1 MEHKNNELN
10 ARAKLDIAVPKIDA
24 VSYNEEKQE
33 EVNQLRWLIER
44 IDDRKTKETSTWSKV
59 QWQWVGNKF
68 SAEFF
73 KSIR

>member
-33 EVNQLRWLIER
+33 EVNQLRWLIEI

-59 QWQWVGNKF
+59 KWQWVGN
-68 SAEFF
+68 
-73 KSIR
+73 

>member
-10 ARAKLDIAVPKIDA
+10 ARAKLDIAVPKIDV

-59 QWQWVGNKF
+59 IWQWVGN
-68 SAEFF
+68 
-73 KSIR
+73 

>member
-59 QWQWVGNKF
+59 IWQWVGN
-68 SAEFF
+68 
-73 KSIR
+73 

>member
-10 ARAKLDIAVPKIDA
+10 ARAKLDIAVPKIDV

-59 QWQWVGNKF
+59 KWQWVGN
-68 SAEFF
+68 
-73 KSIR
+73 

>member
-10 ARAKLDIAVPKIDA
+10 ARAKLDIAVPKIDV

-33 EVNQLRWLIER
+33 EVNQLRWLIEI

-59 QWQWVGNKF
+59 KWQWVGN
-68 SAEFF
+68 
-73 KSIR
+73 